1 MKLIIYFI
9 SITLGLL
16 FVLFTTSNIFVP
28 LQQEFQEYVVLIK
41 FLNFWTNFYIGYRMF
56 NICQHW
62 IKQLNK

>member
-1 MKLIIYFI
+1 MKFIIYFL

-16 FVLFTTSNIFVP
+16 FVLFITFNIFVP

-41 FLNFWTNFYIGYRMF
+41 VANFWTNFYIGYRMF

-62 IKQLNK
+62 IKGVK